1 MAAADYG
8 GVGIDRMDRVVM
20 LGLEQGY
27 AARTAVCRQSSA
39 GYQGQWQQ
47 LAKLE
52 SGRRGS

>member
-39 GYQGQWQQ
+39 GYQGQRQQ

-52 SGRRGS
+52 S

>member
-1 MAAADYG
+1 MAAAGYG

-20 LGLEQGY
+20 LGLDQGY
-27 AARTAVCRQSSA
+27 AARTAVRRQSSA

-52 SGRRGS
+52 S